1 MLSNTPRLN
10 FSYLKIIH
18 ILHSCYHPKTIG
30 HVLKIKEKKASVSLP
45 LLRKWHDILKI
56 KMKTKNRSHRYDIN
70 RPRSRHGQKYSKY
83 KKYLSIMMLIC
94 IKQRV
99 SNIWSSVHEKVM
111 QHWDWFKKSVAYKKV
126 CNAFSGYFWK
136 CSSYY
141 FSSSSLKFFAV
152 ARNHQIIRHFYLW

>member
-1 MLSNTPRLN
+1 MLSSKNNRTCSKDKRKKSKRVFTQKMTRL
-10 FSYLKIIH
+10 IIV
-18 ILHSCYHPKTIG
+18 KM
-30 HVLKIKEKKASVSLP
+30 
-45 LLRKWHDILKI
+45 

-70 RPRSRHGQKYSKY
+70 RPRPRHGHKYSKY
-83 KKYLSIMMLIC
+83 KKYRSIMMLIC

-111 QHWDWFKKSVAYKKV
+111 QHWDWFKKKSVAYKKA

-141 FSSSSLKFFAV
+141 FSSSSLKFFHLNFFIE
-152 ARNHQIIRHFYLW
+152 RNHQIIRHFYLW

>member
-111 QHWDWFKKSVAYKKV
+111 QHWDWFKKALPIKKCVMLFQVIFGSVQAITFLQVHWNFLQLRGITK
-126 CNAFSGYFWK
+126 
-136 CSSYY
+136 
-141 FSSSSLKFFAV
+141 
-152 ARNHQIIRHFYLW
+152 